1 MTDAW
6 HPAVNGVIRT
16 IESLTRELEA
26 MGHQVLVIG
35 TDRFRTLPL
44 PSYPEIRLAWNA
56 WRLPAMIDAFAPDS
70 IHIATEGPL
79 GLAAGAIACGASGP
93 SRPPSTRAFPNMWRA
108 ACRCLWPGAMHRC
121 AGFTPPPQP

>member
-1 MTDAW
+1 ISPEQAPADSTSLSNPIPPTSPTGQGARILIVTDAW

-16 IESLTRELEA
+16 IESLNRELEA

-70 IHIATEGPL
+70 IH
-79 GLAAGAIACGASGP
+79 
-93 SRPPSTRAFPNMWRA
+93 
-108 ACRCLWPGAMHRC
+108 
-121 AGFTPPPQP
+121 

>member
-1 MTDAW
+1 
-6 HPAVNGVIRT
+6 
-16 IESLTRELEA
+16 

-79 GLAAGAIACGASGP
+79 GLACPALLPAAQAALHHRLPHALSRISGKPPAGAAGLELCVAAP
-93 SRPPSTRAFPNMWRA
+93 VSRPA
-108 ACRCLWPGAMHRC
+108 AP
-121 AGFTPPPQP
+121 